1 MWLFSIGQMW
11 RRGKMVWAAKYII
24 MFTQNK
30 FDKWLHW
37 AKIYITAL
45 DNLSSA
51 EQRIMISS
59 FVPLAKTTQEER
71 ELKRARRMVSKR
83 FAIRE
88 KARKI
93 ILSRPNDIPPRW
105 EHNVNR
111 FIQLLEVASVLSNIM
126 LLYSEQSGFC
136 SRVMEDL
143 ANAQKDILSLYYM
156 DV

>member
-93 ILSRPNDIPPRW
+93 ILSRPNDIPPR
-105 EHNVNR
+105 
-111 FIQLLEVASVLSNIM
+111 
-126 LLYSEQSGFC
+126 
-136 SRVMEDL
+136 
-143 ANAQKDILSLYYM
+143 
-156 DV
+156 